1 MHLMKIRVTEKSKST
16 KWKSAEQKQRAE
28 ELNASWEALMKK
40 YETSKTKSTSTKGN
54 TYAVGSSGKNGS
66 KFPSFSPPRGSNYKS
81 IPSLP
86 DSSGNATLKSSN
98 QYTGDKVLG
107 ISIVHKSCLQPVFT
121 EEQAK
126 DFANM
131 RR

>member
-1 MHLMKIRVTEKSKST
+1 MTMHLMKIRVTEKSTST
-16 KWKSAEQKQRAE
+16 KWKSAEHKRKAE
-28 ELNASWEALMKK
+28 QLQAEWEALMKK
-40 YETSKTKSTSTKGN
+40 HESPKITKTKANTHASSTAS
-54 TYAVGSSGKNGS
+54 KNSNNSIG
-66 KFPSFSPPRGSNYKS
+66 FTPPRGSNYKS

-86 DSSGNATLKSSN
+86 DSGGNATLKTSN
-98 QYTGDKVLG
+98 VYTGDKVLG

-126 DFANM
+126 DLANM